1 MVNIKVTFNEL
12 LSAFEETVTLFTTT
26 LDSKVVMVSAITRF
40 SMVFKTGDAGSN
52 NSARI

>member
-1 MVNIKVTFNEL
+1 MVNTKVTFNEL

-26 LDSKVVMVSAITRF
+26 LGSKVVIVSVITRF

-52 NSARI
+52 SRARI